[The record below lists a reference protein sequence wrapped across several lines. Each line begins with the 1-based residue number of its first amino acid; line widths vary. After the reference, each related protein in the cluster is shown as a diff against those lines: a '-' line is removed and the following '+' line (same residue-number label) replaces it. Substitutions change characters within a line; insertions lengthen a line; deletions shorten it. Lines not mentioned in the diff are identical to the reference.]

1 VEQSAVTPVVAA
13 VGTTHPFAA
22 AGLLLDLTAIR
33 ALGAQPVAV
42 VAGVS
47 AQDARRVLARGPV
60 DAATIAAQFEALA
73 GVAIGAFCVGALL
86 DAASVRAVADG
97 LARFPSVPVICD
109 PVIAASGGDRLADD
123 ATIEALRAV
132 LFARCTLLTPN
143 LAEAALLTGKPIP
156 DLAAMHAALPALLA
170 LGSAAVL
177 LKGGH
182 LAGDACDLF
191 ATGSDVR
198 ELRAA
203 RIPLDLRGTGSLL
216 ACAIAARCAFGDT
229 LPNAIDAARAFVR
242 ERIERGEIFAG
253 MRIAFYGATSAAE

>member
-1 VEQSAVTPVVAA
+1 MRPVVAA
-13 VGTTHPFAA
+13 VGTTHPYGS
-22 AGLLLDLTAIR
+22 AGVLLDLTAIR

-47 AQDARRVLARGPV
+47 AQDAGHVRARAPV

-73 GVAIGAFCVGALL
+73 GTPVAAFCVGALL
-86 DAASVRAVADG
+86 DAPSVHAVAAG
-97 LARFPSVPVICD
+97 LERFPDAPVICD

-123 ATIEALRAV
+123 ATVGALRAV

-143 LAEAALLTGKPIP
+143 LAEAALLSGMPIG
-156 DLAAMHAALPALLA
+156 DLRAMHAALPALLA
-170 LGSAAVL
+170 LGPHAVL

-191 ATGSDVR
+191 ADGRAVR
-198 ELRAA
+198 ELRAP

-216 ACAIAARCAFGDT
+216 AAAIAVRCAFGDA
-229 LPNAIDAARAFVR
+229 LPAAIDAGRAFVR
-242 ERIERGEIFAG
+242 ERIERGTAFAG
-253 MRIAFYGATSAAE
+253 MRIAFGGET

>member
-1 VEQSAVTPVVAA
+1 MGRPLKPVVAA
-13 VGTTHPFAA
+13 VGTTHPYAA

-47 AQDARRVLARGPV
+47 AQDAQRVRARAPV
-60 DAATIAAQFEALA
+60 DAATIAAQFDALA
-73 GVAIGAFCVGALL
+73 DVPIGAFCVGALL
-86 DAASVRAVADG
+86 DAASVRAVAAG
-97 LARFPSVPVICD
+97 FGRFPGVPVICD

-123 ATIEALRAV
+123 AAIAAMRAV

-143 LAEAALLTGKPIP
+143 LAEAGLLTGMPIG
-156 DLAAMHAALPALLA
+156 DLPAMHAALPALLA

-191 ATGSDVR
+191 AAGADVR
-198 ELRAA
+198 ELRAP
-203 RIPLDLRGTGSLL
+203 RIPFELRGTGSLL
-216 ACAIAARCAFGDT
+216 AAAIAVRCAFGDA
-229 LPNAIDAARAFVR
+229 LPVAVDRARDFVR
-242 ERIERGEIFAG
+242 ERIEHGATFAG
-253 MRIAFYGATSAAE
+253 MRIAFGGETADGE

>member
-1 VEQSAVTPVVAA
+1 MTRPVVAA

-22 AGLLLDLTAIR
+22 AGLLLDLVAIR
-33 ALGAQPVAV
+33 ALGAQPVAI

-47 AQDARRVLARGPV
+47 AQNARHVLARAPV

-73 GVAIGAFCVGALL
+73 SVTVGAFCVGALL
-86 DAASVRAVADG
+86 DAASVHAVAAG
-97 LARFPSVPVICD
+97 LGRFPGVPVICD

-123 ATIEALRAV
+123 ETVAALREV

-143 LAEAALLTGKPIP
+143 LAEAEVLTGAPVG
-156 DLAAMHAALPALLA
+156 DLVAMRAAVPSLLG

-182 LAGDACDLF
+182 LDGDACDLL
-191 ATGSDVR
+191 AEPSGIR

-203 RIPLDLRGTGSLL
+203 RIPHDLRGTGSLL
-216 ACAIAARCAFGDT
+216 ASAIAVRCAFGDA
-229 LPNAIDAARAFVR
+229 LPVAIERAREFVR
-242 ERIERGEIFAG
+242 ERIECGAEFAG
-253 MRIAFYGATSAAE
+253 MRIAFYGES